1 MGVTITMKRS
11 LTQGTSELPNA
22 VRRRVEDRQEYHPQ
36 SKTRGENV
44 TGGFQNRFNP
54 YGSAASY
61 FKSSVDYPHNI
72 SSYQNV
78 AYPPLSTYSTA
89 LTTSNNTLLTGYPRT
104 GSGAGNSRNITYP
117 QTTYPSLSTYSTAL
131 TTSNNTLLTG
141 YPRTGSGAGNS
152 RNITYPQTTYP
163 SLSTYSTAL
172 TTSNNTLL
180 TGYPKTGSGAG
191 NSRNITYP
199 QTTYPSL
206 STYST
211 ALTTSNNTLLTGYPR
226 TGSGAGNSRNITYPQ
241 TTYPSLSTYSTAL
254 TTSNNTLLT
263 GYPRTGSG
271 AGNSRNITYPQ
282 TTYPSLS
289 TYSTA
294 LTTSNNTLLTGYPKT
309 GSGAGNSW
317 NITYP
322 QTTYPSLST
331 YSTTSNN
338 TPVTRYPKTGSGA
351 GNSQNIAYPQSLVS
365 SNSTITGYP
374 SSITMPSGG
383 GTKDSQNVVYQ
394 YGTPSGNTVP
404 VSSNSTNVTGYSYV
418 MATQTGDGSQNV
430 VYQYITPG
438 DSSTQVG
445 TDGTCLI
452 AMQTGDGSSNSDNVV
467 YQYIPPGDSSAQVGT
482 DGTCLIAMQTGDGS
496 SNSDNVVYQYITP
509 GDSSAQIGTDGT
521 CLIAMQTGDGSTYQ
535 YIPAV
540 LAGDINAPV
549 GSDDSGSYIIL
560 MQTEDEA
567 GNSQYSSIPVQA
579 GLTVESPGTSR
590 TAVVP
595 TAKKSGKKSVG
606 LGKKTRTE
614 REKPISTAKHPVQE
628 ISQSYPHV
636 SFKEISNTAPFS
648 CEVEVWGWKF
658 LADNK
663 KAKKDAKKAVAEKA
677 ILELRHCLAE
687 VTHQDFC
694 DSIEKAV
701 EEKYSSLAKGPLE
714 HLASM
719 RKALSAIVMETNKQG
734 VKTVTIVAMGTGTK
748 TIVSQNMK
756 VGSCL
761 NDCHGEVI
769 TRRAFQ
775 RYLYY
780 QLQIFRR
787 NPDESVFR
795 RSGRFERKISLKLG
809 ITFHMYVSNAPC
821 GDIREFSPKGLGIAV
836 KDEHKGRANR
846 GQARCKLDGGEGSV
860 LSKGYEDGHRVV
872 SMSCSDKMAAWNVLG
887 LQGSLLSLY
896 IEPIYL
902 ASVIIGKMY
911 NYDHLSRGIY
921 ARVKGISQQSGIP
934 HPFKVNQP
942 LIGEAKTSSY
952 EEVRRSSSNSLN
964 WWLNT
969 NEEIVDTSTGRVSAS
984 VPSRL
989 SKQAMF
995 EQFLLLWD
1003 HCASKSVKTLLW
1015 QEHKIHSNVS
1025 EMIRLCR
1032 YGDIKKLATD
1042 YRKVKDALRQHYR
1055 QHLGPWISRG
1065 LELNDFKMSKD

>member
-1 MGVTITMKRS
+1 MKRS

-22 VRRRVEDRQEYHPQ
+22 VRRRVEDRQEYHLQ
-36 SKTRGENV
+36 SKTRGDV
-44 TGGFQNRFNP
+44 TGGYQNRFNP
-54 YGSAASY
+54 YGYQSSAASY
-61 FKSSVDYPHNI
+61 FKSSVDYPHNV
-72 SSYQNV
+72 SGYQNV

-89 LTTSNNTLLTGYPRT
+89 LTTSNNTLVTGYPKTGSGAGNSWNITYPQTTYPPHSTYPKTGSGAGNSQNITYLQTTYPPHSTYPKT

-117 QTTYPSLSTYSTAL
+117 QTTYPPHST
-131 TTSNNTLLTG
+131 
-141 YPRTGSGAGNS
+141 
-152 RNITYPQTTYP
+152 
-163 SLSTYSTAL
+163 
-172 TTSNNTLL
+172 
-180 TGYPKTGSGAG
+180 YPKTGSGAG

-211 ALTTSNNTLLTGYPR
+211 ALTTSTSTPVTGYPK

-241 TTYPSLSTYSTAL
+241 
-254 TTSNNTLLT
+254 N
-263 GYPRTGSG
+263 
-271 AGNSRNITYPQ
+271 
-282 TTYPSLS
+282 
-289 TYSTA
+289 
-294 LTTSNNTLLTGYPKT
+294 
-309 GSGAGNSW
+309 
-317 NITYP
+317 
-322 QTTYPSLST
+322 
-331 YSTTSNN
+331 
-338 TPVTRYPKTGSGA
+338 
-351 GNSQNIAYPQSLVS
+351 LVG
-365 SNSTITGYP
+365 SNSTIPGYP
-374 SSITMPSGG
+374 SSTTMPSGG

-404 VSSNSTNVTGYSYV
+404 VSSNSTNVTGYSYI

-430 VYQYITPG
+430 VYQYVTPGGSSTQVGTDGTCLLPMQTGDGTSNSDNVVYQYITPG
-438 DSSTQVG
+438 DCSAQVG

-452 AMQTGDGSSNSDNVV
+452 AMQTGDGTSNSDNVV
-467 YQYIPPGDSSAQVGT
+467 YQYITPGDSSAQVGT
-482 DGTCLIAMQTGDGS
+482 DGTCLIAMQTE
-496 SNSDNVVYQYITP
+496 
-509 GDSSAQIGTDGT
+509 
-521 CLIAMQTGDGSTYQ
+521 DGSTYQ

-549 GSDDSGSYIIL
+549 GSDDSGSYILL
-560 MQTEDEA
+560 MQTEDET
-567 GNSQYSSIPVQA
+567 GNSQYSSIPVQT

-590 TAVVP
+590 NAVVP

-606 LGKKTRTE
+606 LGKKRTE
-614 REKPISTAKHPVQE
+614 KDKPVSTAKHPVQE

-701 EEKYSSLAKGPLE
+701 EEKYNSLAKGPLE

-769 TRRAFQ
+769 TRRAFR

-780 QLQIFRR
+780 QLQIFRS
-787 NPDESVFR
+787 NPDESIFR
-795 RSGRFERKISLKLG
+795 KSGRFERKISLKIG

-964 WWLNT
+964 WWLDT

-995 EQFLLLWD
+995 EQFLFLWD
-1003 HCASKSVKTLLW
+1003 DCASKSVKTLLW